1 MEKTEKLMK
10 EILKKILPESAKVY
24 YRKRINYRKRS
35 KKELKNKTMGEKI
48 NLTRVRRIKRK
59 YKKLNSSKYPLKIGL
74 VSINTNSKSL
84 NLACALHTFV
94 FSEVLTGLGY
104 NNLVVNYYQHYHN
117 KNEDLR
123 FPLIRLLKSNNK
135 SKKHQEA
142 IKMWTEMFYQRIG
155 RFDKFQEFV
164 KKHYNLTK
172 NAYTAISLD
181 QISNAEDINCYI
193 AVTDVIWKNYRT
205 FGFDKGFFLNCHG
218 MENAYKIAY
227 STSRGPSKYR
237 PKASKEEFLEYIKN
251 IDEISVRERDLANYI
266 TSVSDINAEV
276 VIDPVF
282 LKDKD
287 YYKKLLITP
296 NKKGYVLVYLAM
308 SNSYELVSLAA
319 KFAEEHNLD
328 LIELSEFYTNKEQ
341 IGYSRHSVIY
351 DVGVEEWIG
360 YINNADYVFTN
371 SFHGICLSVILEKQ
385 FFSGKR
391 GLKLDSLMETFNI
404 EYRKTMNAFDEN
416 GKLIVKNIDYT
427 LVNEI
432 REKIVDK
439 SMKFLKN
446 ALKNAENY
454 VEEYETLN
462 CDYLSIKDKYNC
474 TSCTACEKICP
485 EKAIT
490 MVQDSEG
497 FNFPEIDK
505 NKCTDCKSCNK
516 VCPYNNK
523 KLLYSNP
530 IKTCL
535 SYNRNEED
543 RKNSSS
549 GGMYASMADYILKH
563 GGSIVGVK
571 FNEKW
576 EAMYDIAETKE
587 DYLEFRYSKYVEA
600 MDNDIYI
607 KTENV
612 LNTGKKVL
620 FTGTP
625 CKISGLLNYLG
636 KFYDN
641 LYCVDII
648 CNGTNSP
655 MILEKYLSEKQKD
668 SSLKHFQ
675 FQSPK
680 APQESKTIEYV
691 YENGETELLNSQED
705 LYMSTYLKNL
715 MLKPSCYDCLYSGN
729 NGISDITI
737 GDFLGNKELIIK
749 NGVDNGISSVKI
761 NTPKGRTLF
770 ENIDVYSQEQTI
782 NQMYA
787 ENHRKSPELP
797 TQRDKLFE
805 MINKDKIMVTDA
817 FKKVLNEIDGNRK

>member
-1 MEKTEKLMK
+1 MEKTKKLMK

-24 YRKRINYRKRS
+24 YRKKIKTRKKS
-35 KKELKNKTMGEKI
+35 KKTLKNKVMGKKV
-48 NLTRVRRIKRK
+48 NLARVRRIKRK
-59 YKKLNSSKYPLKIGL
+59 YKRLDSSKSSLKIGL

-84 NLACALHTFV
+84 NLACALHTFA
-94 FSEVLTGLGY
+94 FSEVLNGLGY
-104 NNLVVNYYQHYHN
+104 ESIVVDYYQHYHN

-123 FPLIRLLKSNNK
+123 FPLIRLLKSNNN

-142 IKMWTEMFYQRIG
+142 IKMWTEMFYQRIE

-164 KKHYNLTK
+164 NKNYNLTK
-172 NAYTAISLD
+172 NTYTAISLD

-193 AVTDVIWKNYRT
+193 AVTDVIWKNYRRL
-205 FGFDKGFFLNCHG
+205 GFDKGFFLNCHA

-227 STSRGPSKYR
+227 STSRGPSKYQA
-237 PKASKEEFLEYIKN
+237 KAIQEEFLDYIKN
-251 IDEISVRERDLANYI
+251 IDEISVRERDLANFI
-266 TSVSDINAEV
+266 SSISDINAEV
-276 VIDPVF
+276 VIDPTF
-282 LKDKD
+282 LMDKD
-287 YYKKLLITP
+287 YYKKLLINP
-296 NKKGYVLVYLAM
+296 NRKGYVLVYLAM

-328 LIELSEFYTNKEQ
+328 LIELSEFHTNKEQ

-351 DVGVEEWIG
+351 NVGVEEWIG
-360 YINNADYVFTN
+360 YIDNADYVFTN

-391 GLKLDSLMETFNI
+391 GLKLDSLMETFNL
-404 EYRKTMNAFDEN
+404 EYRKTMNAFDRN
-416 GKLIVKNIDYT
+416 GKRIAKDIDYV

-462 CDYLSIKDKYNC
+462 CDYLSIKDKY
-474 TSCTACEKICP
+474 SCTGCTVCEKTCP

-490 MVQDSEG
+490 MVQDNEG
-497 FNFPEIDK
+497 FYFPEIDK

-516 VCPYNNK
+516 VCPHNNK

-530 IKTCL
+530 RKICL
-535 SYNRNEED
+535 TYNKNEKD
-543 RKNSSS
+543 RENSSS
-549 GGMYASMADYILKH
+549 GGMYAAMADYILKQA
-563 GGSIVGVK
+563 GSVVGVR

-576 EAMYDIAETKE
+576 EALYDITETE
-587 DYLEFRYSKYVEA
+587 EGCSEFRYSKYVEA

-607 KTENV
+607 KTKNV
-612 LNTGKKVL
+612 LETGRKVL

-636 KFYDN
+636 KSYDN

-668 SSLKHFQ
+668 SPLKHFQ
-675 FQSPK
+675 FCSPK
-680 APQESKTIEYV
+680 APQESKSVEYV
-691 YENGETELLNSQED
+691 YENGEIELLDSQED
-705 LYMSTYLKNL
+705 LYMRTYLKNL
-715 MLKPSCYDCLYSGN
+715 MLKRSCYDCLYSGN
-729 NGISDITI
+729 NGISDITF
-737 GDFLGNKELIIK
+737 GDFIGGKELIME
-749 NGVDNGISSVKI
+749 NDADNGISCVKI
-761 NTPKGRTLF
+761 NTPKGQSLF
-770 ENIDVYSQEQTI
+770 ENMDVYSQEQTI

-787 ENHRKSPELP
+787 KNHRKPPELP
-797 TQRDKLFE
+797 IQRDKLFE
-805 MINKDKIMVTDA
+805 MINKDKIGVVDA
-817 FKKVLNEIDGNRK
+817 FKKALNEIEGNGK